1 MKSLEEEIMVK
12 SFSSL
17 EIKTE
22 LNVIFTSSFICGRST
37 RFFRNYGI
45 SMQQY
50 NVLRILRG
58 SNPNAMNLND
68 ITSRMLDKMSNA
80 TRLVEKLRIKGL
92 TSREIN
98 PSNRREVLI
107 NITEKGLVLLS
118 KIDEEISHVMNRRYE
133 MLTQE
138 EMHTMNHILDKIRNA
153 DASLR

>member
-1 MKSLEEEIMVK
+1 MKTLEEEIKVK

-22 LNVIFTSSFICGRST
+22 LNVIFTSSFICSRST
-37 RFFRNYGI
+37 RFFKSYGI

-58 SNPNAMNLND
+58 SNPTAMNLND

-80 TRLVEKLRIKGL
+80 TRLVEKLRVKELI
-92 TSREIN
+92 SRDIN

-107 NITEKGLVLLS
+107 NITENGLQLLS
-118 KIDEEISHVMNRRYE
+118 KIDEEISQVMNTRYE
-133 MLTQE
+133 MLSKE

>member
-1 MKSLEEEIMVK
+1 MKTLEEEIKVK

-22 LNVIFTSSFICGRST
+22 LNVIFTSSFICSRST
-37 RFFRNYGI
+37 RFFKSYGI

-58 SNPNAMNLND
+58 SNPTAMNLND

-80 TRLVEKLRIKGL
+80 TRLVEKLRVKELI
-92 TSREIN
+92 SRDIN
-98 PSNRREVLI
+98 PTNRREVLI
-107 NITEKGLVLLS
+107 NITENGLQLLS
-118 KIDEEISHVMNRRYE
+118 KIDEEISQVMNTRYE
-133 MLTQE
+133 MLSKE